1 MHRCPDCGE
10 RFEGNICTFCGRPVP
25 QEELEQEKA
34 VQEKAVQEKS
44 DEQANINNSEEV
56 SKSAVENTAL
66 NSAGVQP
73 VNEYAQNGYSTQSVN
88 NYAQKNYN
96 SQHSYGNPNYNN
108 SAMPSGYTNQNQPFS
123 DVVNT
128 REKKKSKTTLIVVL
142 VIVSVLIISLCVVGY
157 TVIMNVIK
165 NNKFN
170 MGIGEFTGADD
181 SAAVSS
187 VSMDLDENSYCFY
200 TENDDGTVTVTG
212 IDTVDYY
219 NEFTDEVVDDTY
231 NFYFNIPS
239 EINGK
244 TVTAIGK
251 INPTNPLSSGT
262 LHIYITVP
270 GTVKTIQSDTF
281 KLSENVCE
289 ITFEDGVET
298 LEPDAI
304 VDCYSLDRVNIPE
317 SVTVI
322 GEHAVGFYIAG
333 DTFSEPVGKR
343 EYTRS
348 PLTHIYAKEGS
359 AADRYAKDNDLYIE
373 YN

>member
-1 MHRCPDCGE
+1 M
-10 RFEGNICTFCGRPVP
+10 
-25 QEELEQEKA
+25 LK
-34 VQEKAVQEKS
+34 
-44 DEQANINNSEEV
+44 
-56 SKSAVENTAL
+56 
-66 NSAGVQP
+66 
-73 VNEYAQNGYSTQSVN
+73 
-88 NYAQKNYN
+88 KNYN
-96 SQHSYGNPNYNN
+96 SQHSYGNPNYSN

-142 VIVSVLIISLCVVGY
+142 VIVSVLIISLCVIGY
-157 TVIMNVIK
+157 TVITNVIK

-170 MGIGEFTGADD
+170 MGTGEFTGADD

-187 VSMDLDENSYCFY
+187 VSIDFDENSYCYY

-212 IDTVDYY
+212 IDTRDYY
-219 NEFTDEVVDDTY
+219 NNFTDEVVDDTY

-244 TVTAIGK
+244 TVTAVEK
-251 INPTNPLSSGT
+251 INPSNPLSSGI
-262 LHIYITVP
+262 LHIHITIP

-281 KLSENVCE
+281 NLSEYVRE
-289 ITFEDGVET
+289 ITLEDGVET

-322 GEHAVGFYIAG
+322 GKHAVGFNIAG

>member
-25 QEELEQEKA
+25 QEELE
-34 VQEKAVQEKS
+34 QEKAVQEKS

-123 DVVNT
+123 DVVNA

-142 VIVSVLIISLCVVGY
+142 VIASVLIISLCVIGY

-170 MGIGEFTGADD
+170 KGIGEFTGADD

-212 IDTVDYY
+212 IDTWDYY
-219 NEFTDEVVDDTY
+219 NNFTDEVVDDTY

-244 TVTAIGK
+244 TVTAVEK
-251 INPTNPLSSGT
+251 INPSNPLSSGI
-262 LHIYITVP
+262 LHIHITIP

-281 KLSENVCE
+281 NLSEYVRE
-289 ITFEDGVET
+289 ITLEDGVET

>member
-1 MHRCPDCGE
+1 M
-10 RFEGNICTFCGRPVP
+10 
-25 QEELEQEKA
+25 
-34 VQEKAVQEKS
+34 
-44 DEQANINNSEEV
+44 
-56 SKSAVENTAL
+56 
-66 NSAGVQP
+66 
-73 VNEYAQNGYSTQSVN
+73 
-88 NYAQKNYN
+88 
-96 SQHSYGNPNYNN
+96 
-108 SAMPSGYTNQNQPFS
+108 
-123 DVVNT
+123 
-128 REKKKSKTTLIVVL
+128 
-142 VIVSVLIISLCVVGY
+142 
-157 TVIMNVIK
+157 
-165 NNKFN
+165 
-170 MGIGEFTGADD
+170 
-181 SAAVSS
+181 
-187 VSMDLDENSYCFY
+187 
-200 TENDDGTVTVTG
+200 
-212 IDTVDYY
+212 DYY
-219 NEFTDEVVDDTY
+219 NDFKDEVVDDTY

-281 KLSENVCE
+281 KLSEHVRE

-348 PLTHIYAKEGS
+348 PLTYIYTKEGS
-359 AADRYAKDNDLYIE
+359 AADRYAKDNDLYIK

>member
-34 VQEKAVQEKS
+34 VQEKS

-66 NSAGVQP
+66 NSASVQP

-142 VIVSVLIISLCVVGY
+142 VIVSVLIISFCVIGY
-157 TVIMNVIK
+157 IVITNVIK

-170 MGIGEFTGADD
+170 MGTGE
-181 SAAVSS
+181 
-187 VSMDLDENSYCFY
+187 L
-200 TENDDGTVTVTG
+200 
-212 IDTVDYY
+212 
-219 NEFTDEVVDDTY
+219 
-231 NFYFNIPS
+231 
-239 EINGK
+239 
-244 TVTAIGK
+244 
-251 INPTNPLSSGT
+251 
-262 LHIYITVP
+262 
-270 GTVKTIQSDTF
+270 
-281 KLSENVCE
+281 
-289 ITFEDGVET
+289 
-298 LEPDAI
+298 
-304 VDCYSLDRVNIPE
+304 
-317 SVTVI
+317 
-322 GEHAVGFYIAG
+322 
-333 DTFSEPVGKR
+333 
-343 EYTRS
+343 
-348 PLTHIYAKEGS
+348 
-359 AADRYAKDNDLYIE
+359 
-373 YN
+373 

>member
-25 QEELEQEKA
+25 QEESE
-34 VQEKAVQEKS
+34 QEKAVQEKS

-56 SKSAVENTAL
+56 SKSTVENTAL
-66 NSAGVQP
+66 NSADVQP
-73 VNEYAQNGYSTQSVN
+73 VNEYAQNGYNTQPVN

-96 SQHSYGNPNYNN
+96 SQHSYGNPNYSN

-123 DVVNT
+123 DVVNA

-142 VIVSVLIISLCVVGY
+142 VIASVLIISLCVIGY
-157 TVIMNVIK
+157 TVITNVIK

-170 MGIGEFTGADD
+170 MGTGELTGADD

-219 NEFTDEVVDDTY
+219 NDFKDEVVDDTY

-244 TVTAIGK
+244 TVTAVEK
-251 INPTNPLSSGT
+251 INPSNPLSSGI
-262 LHIYITVP
+262 LHIHITIP

-281 KLSENVCE
+281 NLSEYVRE
-289 ITFEDGVET
+289 ITLEDGVET

-322 GEHAVGFYIAG
+322 GEHAVGFNIAG

>member
-34 VQEKAVQEKS
+34 VQEKS

-56 SKSAVENTAL
+56 PKFTVENTAL
-66 NSAGVQP
+66 NSAGAQP
-73 VNEYAQNGYSTQSVN
+73 VNEYAQNGYNTQPVN

-108 SAMPSGYTNQNQPFS
+108 NAMPSGYTNQNQPFT

-142 VIVSVLIISLCVVGY
+142 VIVSVLIISLCVIGY

-170 MGIGEFTGADD
+170 MGTGELTGADD

-187 VSMDLDENSYCFY
+187 VSIDFDENSYCYY

-212 IDTVDYY
+212 IDTWDYY
-219 NEFTDEVVDDTY
+219 DNFTDEVVDDTY

-244 TVTAIGK
+244 TVTAVEK
-251 INPTNPLSSGT
+251 INPSNPLPSGI
-262 LHIYITVP
+262 LHIHITIP
-270 GTVKTIQSDTF
+270 GTVKTIQSYTF
-281 KLSENVCE
+281 NLSEYVRE
-289 ITFEDGVET
+289 ITLEDGVET

-322 GEHAVGFYIAG
+322 GEHAVGFNIAG
-333 DTFSEPVGKR
+333 DTFSEPVSKR

>member
-25 QEELEQEKA
+25 QEELEQGKA
-34 VQEKAVQEKS
+34 VQGKS

-56 SKSAVENTAL
+56 SKSTVENTAL
-66 NSAGVQP
+66 NSADVQP
-73 VNEYAQNGYSTQSVN
+73 VNEYAQNGYNTQPVN

-96 SQHSYGNPNYNN
+96 SQHSYGNPNHN

-142 VIVSVLIISLCVVGY
+142 AIVSVLIISLCVIGY
-157 TVIMNVIK
+157 TVITNAIK

-170 MGIGEFTGADD
+170 ADD

-219 NEFTDEVVDDTY
+219 NDFKDEVVDDTY

-281 KLSENVCE
+281 KLSEHVRE

-298 LEPDAI
+298 LEPDTI

-322 GEHAVGFYIAG
+322 GEHAVGFNIAG